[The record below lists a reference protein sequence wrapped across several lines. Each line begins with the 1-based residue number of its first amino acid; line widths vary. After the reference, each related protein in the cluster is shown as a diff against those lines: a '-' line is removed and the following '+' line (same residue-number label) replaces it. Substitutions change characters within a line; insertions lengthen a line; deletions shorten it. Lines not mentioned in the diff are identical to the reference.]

1 MFVNNWTIFQTHWNQ
16 FTNPAMGVVCFLFCV
31 FLFSFCV
38 FSLVFRGLPVFCLYL
53 FLLRFLRSL
62 SIWYTK
68 IPPKS
73 SKNRPKIESR
83 SLQNFLKSTQNRAQ
97 QTPGALLG
105 TIPTTS
111 IQKLVQKMT
120 QDTILEPK
128 LVPNWLPNHIFW
140 RQNPMQHRGQELV
153 EIFAGFLMFLDASNH
168 EKVVFRLDE
177 S

>member
-73 SKNRPKIESR
+73 SKNRPEIESR
-83 SLQNFLKSTQNRAQ
+83 SLQNLLKSTQNRARRLQ
-97 QTPGALLG
+97 ERFWEPSQLQVYKNWSKKWPKTRFWSQNWSQMNSQIMLFGSKIQCNIVGKNLLKF
-105 TIPTTS
+105 S
-111 IQKLVQKMT
+111 
-120 QDTILEPK
+120 
-128 LVPNWLPNHIFW
+128 
-140 RQNPMQHRGQELV
+140 QE
-153 EIFAGFLMFLDASNH
+153 F
-168 EKVVFRLDE
+168 
-177 S
+177 

>member
-38 FSLVFRGLPVFCLYL
+38 FSLVFKGLPVFCLYL

-73 SKNRPKIESR
+73 SKNRPEIESR

-97 QTPGALLG
+97 KTPEALLG

-111 IQKLVQKMT
+111 IQKWLQKMT
-120 QDTILEPK
+120 QDAIWSQ
-128 LVPNWLPNHIFW
+128 NWSQIDSRIIFFGSKI
-140 RQNPMQHRGQELV
+140 QCNIVGKNLLKFSQE
-153 EIFAGFLMFLDASNH
+153 F
-168 EKVVFRLDE
+168 
-177 S
+177 